1 MAEPIGSRLRKA
13 WNVFRN
19 KEEEAASYWTT
30 DTGPAYYYR
39 PDRSRLSFR
48 NERTIINS
56 ILNRMSLD
64 AASIDIK
71 HCELDDNGR
80 FLKDINSGLN
90 RCFNVEANID
100 QTGRAF
106 RNDLFLT
113 LLDKGSIVLVPTET
127 DKDPILNEKYEVQ
140 AMRVGQIVE
149 WHPQYVRV
157 KLYDDRDGQ
166 KKEIIL
172 PKRVVAIVENPFYAT
187 MNDDNSTMQRL
198 IRKLN
203 LLDIIDEQSG
213 SGKLDLIIQLPYV
226 VKSQKRQAE
235 AVSRRDDIA
244 SQLKDSQYGIAYID
258 GTEKITQLN
267 RPVENN
273 LLKQIEYLTDLLFSQ
288 LGLTKEILNGSAEP
302 TVMQNYFSRI
312 IEPIVA
318 SVTDEVHRKFIP
330 KKARDESSKSR
341 EAVKYFRDPFKLMPV
356 ENVAEIA
363 DKFTRNEIMTSNEV
377 RQIVGMKPSEDP
389 TADELRNKN
398 LSAPAGEKQET
409 SDKDLDSK
417 ISELIAKKGAD
428 QNG

>member
-19 KEEEAASYWTT
+19 KEEEDASYWTN
-30 DTGPAYYYR
+30 DIGPAYCTR

-56 ILNRMSLD
+56 ILNRIALD
-64 AASIDIK
+64 ASSIDIK
-71 HCELDDNGR
+71 HCKLDDNGR
-80 FLKDINSGLN
+80 YLKDVDSGLN
-90 RCFNVEANID
+90 RCFNTEANID

-106 RNDLFLT
+106 RNDMFLT

-127 DKDPILNEKYEVQ
+127 NKDPILNKDFDVES
-140 AMRVGQIVE
+140 MRVGQVVQ
-149 WHPQYVRV
+149 WYPKYVRV
-157 KLYDDRDGQ
+157 KVYDERDGQ
-166 KKEIIL
+166 KKEITL
-172 PKRVVAIVENPFYAT
+172 PKRVVAIIENPFYAT
-187 MNDDNSTMQRL
+187 MNDENSTMQRL

-203 LLDIIDEQSG
+203 LLDVIDEQSG

-226 VKSQKRQAE
+226 VKSDKRQKE
-235 AVSRRDDIA
+235 AINRRDNIA

-273 LLKQIEYLTDLLFSQ
+273 LLKQIEYLTNLLFSQ
-288 LGLTKEILNGSAEP
+288 LGLTQEILNGSAEP
-302 TVMQNYFSRI
+302 SVMQNYFSRI
-312 IEPIVA
+312 VEPIVA
-318 SVTDEVHRKFIP
+318 APVEECHRKFLS
-330 KKARDESSKSR
+330 KEKRDNG
-341 EAVKYFRDPFKLMPV
+341 EAIKYFRDPFKLIPV

-363 DKFTRNEIMTSNEV
+363 DKFTRNEIMTANEI
-377 RQIVGMKPSEDP
+377 RQIVGMKPSDDP

-398 LSAPAGEKQET
+398 LSAPKGTAPSPEV
-409 SDKDLDSK
+409 SK
-417 ISELIAKKGAD
+417 EIATKKGAD

>member
-19 KEEEAASYWTT
+19 KEEEDASYWTN
-30 DTGPAYYYR
+30 DIGPAYYTR

-56 ILNRMSLD
+56 ILNRIALD
-64 AASIDIK
+64 ASSIDIK
-71 HCELDDNGR
+71 HCKLDDNGR
-80 FLKDINSGLN
+80 YLKDIDSGLN
-90 RCFNVEANID
+90 RCFNTEANID

-106 RNDLFLT
+106 RNDMFLT

-127 DKDPILNEKYEVQ
+127 NKDPILNKDFDVES
-140 AMRVGQIVE
+140 MRVGQVVQ
-149 WHPQYVRV
+149 WYPKYVRV
-157 KLYDDRDGQ
+157 KVYDERDGQ
-166 KKEIIL
+166 KKEITL

-187 MNDDNSTMQRL
+187 MNDENSTMQRL

-203 LLDIIDEQSG
+203 LLDVIDEQSG

-226 VKSQKRQAE
+226 VKSDKRQKE
-235 AVSRRDDIA
+235 AINRRDNIA

-273 LLKQIEYLTDLLFSQ
+273 LLKQIEYLTNLLFSQ
-288 LGLTKEILNGSAEP
+288 LGLTQEILNGSAEP
-302 TVMQNYFSRI
+302 SVMQNYFSRI
-312 IEPIVA
+312 VEPIVA
-318 SVTDEVHRKFIP
+318 APVEECHRKFLS
-330 KKARDESSKSR
+330 KEKRDNG
-341 EAVKYFRDPFKLMPV
+341 EAIKYFRDPFKLIPV

-363 DKFTRNEIMTSNEV
+363 DKFTRNEIMTANEI
-377 RQIVGMKPSEDP
+377 RQIVGMKPSDDP

-398 LSAPAGEKQET
+398 LSAPKGATPSPEV
-409 SDKDLDSK
+409 SK
-417 ISELIAKKGAD
+417 EIATKKGAD